1 MTVKKELIR
10 IVIETVTEEVNMLA
24 KPLKDALQVRRAEK
38 LPDGVGVVMLDCR
51 DYDEYRRTPSGL
63 EYGGVVYGRT
73 GWNSDK
79 HIVYYRT
86 DAKPAFGLDR

>member
-1 MTVKKELIR
+1 MKT
-10 IVIETVTEEVNMLA
+10 A
-24 KPLKDALQVRRAEK
+24 KPLENALVVRQAAK
-38 LPDGVGVVMLDCR
+38 LPDGVGVVMLDCF
-51 DYDEYRRTPSGL
+51 DYDAFKRTPSGL
-63 EYGGVVYGRT
+63 EYEGELYGRT